1 MISPVPSYD
10 NIFLS
15 DPGPIYT
22 WPFPTIYLPNLVSY
36 KTCFPQPFL
45 NFSSTLVFNFF
56 FSHFLKKSIMSQRS
70 NSIGPFLAMFIV
82 GTLNTSL
89 SMNWPHKFLSYQRL
103 ECAWWDQS
111 TLDPIS
117 TCMCDVTRQIFFFIC
132 LCLCLCLCRV
142 LLTQF
147 LLLCVF
153 VFVLIFVFVFVFFI
167 VFIFAEYSS
176 PNSYSPVSVWHTKLS
191 LSFLS
196 MSSFCRVFLTQFLLL
211 CVGVTRRIG
220 RGVLTQITQS
230 GPVTCFER
238 RKLSQKDEKSKK
250 KAFGEYLHWQTIKRT
265 VNTFFWNCPKFT
277 DPSPSPLTLGQY
289 EILLEYLWAI
299 FHWHFVRPIQCK
311 WSLCGISYWATI
323 NNRGEN
329 CKNLINHTFFQ
340 KNISNFWKE
349 KI

>member
-56 FSHFLKKSIMSQRS
+56 FSHFLKKAIMSQRS

-89 SMNWPHKFLSYQRL
+89 SMNWPNKFLSYQRL

-153 VFVLIFVFVFVFFI
+153 VFVLIFVFVFVFVFFI

-176 PNSYSPVSVWHTKLS
+176 PNSYFPVSVWHAKLS

-196 MSSFCRVFLTQFLLL
+196 LSFFLQSILDPISTPLCRCDTPNWQRRPHTNYSIWTRHLLWTKKTLTKRWEIKEKSFWGVFALANNKENSKYFFFETVPNSLTHPPPPSLLVNTKFCWSICGPSSIDILSDLFSA
-211 CVGVTRRIG
+211 
-220 RGVLTQITQS
+220 S
-230 GPVTCFER
+230 GPSVVF
-238 RKLSQKDEKSKK
+238 
-250 KAFGEYLHWQTIKRT
+250 
-265 VNTFFWNCPKFT
+265 
-277 DPSPSPLTLGQY
+277 
-289 EILLEYLWAI
+289 
-299 FHWHFVRPIQCK
+299 PIGPQ
-311 WSLCGISYWATI
+311 
-323 NNRGEN
+323 
-329 CKNLINHTFFQ
+329 
-340 KNISNFWKE
+340 
-349 KI
+349 

>member
-56 FSHFLKKSIMSQRS
+56 FSHFLKKAIMSQRS

-89 SMNWPHKFLSYQRL
+89 SMNWPNKFLSYQRL

-142 LLTQF
+142 L
-147 LLLCVF
+147 
-153 VFVLIFVFVFVFFI
+153 
-167 VFIFAEYSS
+167 
-176 PNSYSPVSVWHTKLS
+176 
-191 LSFLS
+191 
-196 MSSFCRVFLTQFLLL
+196 LTQFLLL

-265 VNTFFWNCPKFT
+265 VNTFFLKLSQIHWPIPLPPHSWSIRNFVGVFVGHL
-277 DPSPSPLTLGQY
+277 PLTFCQTYSVQVVPLWYFLLG
-289 EILLEYLWAI
+289 
-299 FHWHFVRPIQCK
+299 H
-311 WSLCGISYWATI
+311 
-323 NNRGEN
+323 NRGEN